1 VIHCR
6 RFLNSSLIKDL
17 TMPRAK
23 PKLPPIA
30 VEDRSEK
37 ISLSLP
43 LDLRHDIARFGEFFA
58 AETGQKPTS
67 FNAVVVGVIAGY
79 LDSHDGFKKW
89 LKANGGT
96 TRCAD
101 NGGQA

>member
-1 VIHCR
+1 VIR
-6 RFLNSSLIKDL
+6 SSRSLKSSVLKDL
-17 TMPRAK
+17 TVPRAK
-23 PKLPPIA
+23 SRLPPIA

-43 LDLRHDIARFGEFFA
+43 LDLRHDIDRFGEFFA

-79 LDSHDGFKKW
+79 LDSHGGFKKW

-96 TRCAD
+96 TRCAHS
-101 NGGQA
+101 GEPA